1 MTEKELENIYN
12 EAYRPVYWTAFSLL
26 KNEQDAE
33 DVVQDT
39 FISFIT
45 NYSDM
50 KDTGKAVALLKKIA
64 ANKCLDRIK
73 LSKTDAVEDEFFE
86 NIEAVPEDFLPES
99 IIESEQMRKVVMD
112 IIEKSLS
119 EDVRKTLI
127 LFYFNELSTKEISEA
142 LGIPQGTVLWRLN
155 FAKKKIKK
163 EVEKYE
169 EENKTK
175 LFMAVPFLSKLFIKE
190 AAQVSFKPMPASIS
204 NCLSASS
211 KAYVHEAARKTA
223 AEAAKKGTGIMS
235 NKLIGIIA
243 AGAAV
248 TAITIGIVVLVNNT
262 KTEPENNPI
271 ESYESEIIADTTI
284 SDIAVTTVSDIAV
297 TELSADMTAPTIYPQ
312 DYLVPEVSMTFDGM
326 SRDEIKANL
335 INIMTISQYTF
346 SEGYGKRFGIEPSNE
361 FYGTYFLHIW
371 PVGTFDGDA
380 CIYSISATLD
390 IKDYQEGTHGDAN
403 VVAVVVKCSDEATAQ
418 TITEVGRELQEEYH
432 LNIPFPQDAIYVI
445 DYDGMYECMMDLPM
459 IVNE

>member
-33 DVVQDT
+33 DIVQDT

-45 NYSDM
+45 NYGDM
-50 KDTGKAVALLKKIA
+50 KDTGKAVALLKKIS

-73 LSKTDAVEDEFFE
+73 LSKTDAAEDEFFE

-99 IIESEQMRKVVMD
+99 IIESEQMRKIVMD

-119 EDVRKTLI
+119 EDVRRTLI

-190 AAQVSFKPMPASIS
+190 AAQVSFKPMPASIANS
-204 NCLSASS
+204 LSASS

-248 TAITIGIVVLVNNT
+248 TAVTVGIVVLVNNT

-271 ESYESEIIADTTI
+271 ESYESEVIAEP
-284 SDIAVTTVSDIAV
+284 TVSDIAV
-297 TELSADMTAPTIYPQ
+297 TELSADETPPTLYPQ

-335 INIMTISQYTF
+335 INIMTIGRYTF

-361 FYGTYFLHIW
+361 SSYGSYFEHTW

-380 CIYSISATLD
+380 CIYHIIVTLD
-390 IKDYQEGTHGDAN
+390 IKDYNEGTHGDLGGIIIFI
-403 VVAVVVKCSDEATAQ
+403 KCSDEATAQ
-418 TITEVGRELQEEYH
+418 TITEVGKELQEEYH
-432 LNIPFPQDAIYVI
+432 LNPLSPQDSNYVI
-445 DYDGMYECMMDLPM
+445 DEDGMYSCIINLPM